1 MISGYKIINQ
11 NNDEDVLFL
20 YLDFSFEFGGKKQ
33 GFFKT
38 IKRFLKTINFKGTKI
53 LLVSSGIIIGTLYI
67 NPYKINKL
75 DTPTNYNY
83 VSKIIIHDFNENELT
98 DYEINVNNDNKIQE
112 GNILEKEKND
122 SVNNTT
128 NVNIQESNKLSN
140 NVEANSTNKS
150 NYTETKKD
158 NYTETKKDN
167 YTGTKKEDIK
177 KNEIT
182 VTVYR
187 NNGKIINLELEEYVL
202 GVVGAEMPASFN
214 IEALKAQAILA
225 RTYAL
230 KSIKNGKKLTDTVS
244 TQAYKD
250 NSELQKL
257 WKNDYIKYYEKIKKA
272 VNETK
277 GKIILY
283 NNEYI
288 DAVYHSTSNG
298 KTENSKNVW
307 KNSLPYLVSV
317 DSSWDKNV
325 KSYKKETIFEINEF
339 CNILKLDVEEPI
351 TYEIIHNETGRVR
364 QITINNKTFSG
375 TEFRILLKLRSA
387 DFEIEINDEKVKVTT
402 YGYGHGVGMSQY
414 GANEMAKQGYSY
426 IQILKHYYT
435 GVVIK

>member
-1 MISGYKIINQ
+1 MICGYKIINQ

-33 GFFKT
+33 SFFKT

-98 DYEINVNNDNKIQE
+98 DYEINVSKDNKILK
-112 GNILEKEKND
+112 GNILEKEKIN
-122 SVNNTT
+122 SVNNAT
-128 NVNIQESNKLSN
+128 NVNIKESNKLSN
-140 NVEANSTNKS
+140 NVEENSTNKS
-150 NYTETKKD
+150 NFTETKKD
-158 NYTETKKDN
+158 NYTE
-167 YTGTKKEDIK
+167 TKKEDIK

-214 IEALKAQAILA
+214 IEALKAQTILA

-257 WKNDYIKYYEKIKKA
+257 WKNDYTKYYEKIKKA

-277 GKIILY
+277 GKVILY

-307 KNSLPYLVSV
+307 KNILPYLVSV

-364 QITINNKTFSG
+364 QITINNKTFAG
-375 TEFRILLKLRSA
+375 TEFRNLLKLRST

>member
-33 GFFKT
+33 SFFKT

-98 DYEINVNNDNKIQE
+98 DYEININKDNKIQK
-112 GNILEKEKND
+112 GNVLEKEKND
-122 SVNNTT
+122 NVNNVT
-128 NVNIQESNKLSN
+128 NVNIQKSNKLSN
-140 NVEANSTNKS
+140 NVEENSTNKS
-150 NYTETKKD
+150 NFTETKKE
-158 NYTETKKDN
+158 N
-167 YTGTKKEDIK
+167 IK

-257 WKNDYIKYYEKIKKA
+257 WKNDYTKYYEKIKKA

-277 GKIILY
+277 GKVILY

-307 KNSLPYLVSV
+307 KNILPYLVSV

-339 CNILKLDVEEPI
+339 CNILRLDVEEPI

-375 TEFRILLKLRSA
+375 TEFRNLLKLRSA

>member
-33 GFFKT
+33 SFFKT

-98 DYEINVNNDNKIQE
+98 DYEININKDNKIQK

-122 SVNNTT
+122 SVNNVT
-128 NVNIQESNKLSN
+128 NVNIQKSNKLSN
-140 NVEANSTNKS
+140 NVEENSTNKS
-150 NYTETKKD
+150 NFTETKKD
-158 NYTETKKDN
+158 NYKETKKEN
-167 YTGTKKEDIK
+167 IK

-257 WKNDYIKYYEKIKKA
+257 WKNDYTKYYEKIKKA

-277 GKIILY
+277 GIVILY

-375 TEFRILLKLRSA
+375 TEFRNLLKLRSA

>member
-33 GFFKT
+33 SFFKT

-98 DYEINVNNDNKIQE
+98 DYEININKDGKIQK

-122 SVNNTT
+122 SVNNVT
-128 NVNIQESNKLSN
+128 NVNIQKSNKLSN
-140 NVEANSTNKS
+140 NVEENSTNKS
-150 NYTETKKD
+150 NFTETKKD
-158 NYTETKKDN
+158 NYKETKKEN
-167 YTGTKKEDIK
+167 IK

-182 VTVYR
+182 VTLYR

-257 WKNDYIKYYEKIKKA
+257 WKNDYTKYYEKIKKA

-277 GKIILY
+277 GKVILY

-339 CNILKLDVEEPI
+339 CNILKLDVEETI

-375 TEFRILLKLRSA
+375 TEFRNLLKLRST
-387 DFEIEINDEKVKVTT
+387 DFEIEINDEKIKVTT

>member
-33 GFFKT
+33 SFFKT

-98 DYEINVNNDNKIQE
+98 DYEININKDDKIQK

-122 SVNNTT
+122 SVNNVT
-128 NVNIQESNKLSN
+128 NVNIQKSNKLSN
-140 NVEANSTNKS
+140 NVEENSTNKS
-150 NYTETKKD
+150 NFTETKKD
-158 NYTETKKDN
+158 NYKETKKEN
-167 YTGTKKEDIK
+167 IK

-257 WKNDYIKYYEKIKKA
+257 WKNDYTKYYEKIKKA

-277 GKIILY
+277 GIVILY

-375 TEFRILLKLRSA
+375 TEFRNLLKLRSA

>member
-1 MISGYKIINQ
+1 MINGYKIINQ

-33 GFFKT
+33 SFFKT

-98 DYEINVNNDNKIQE
+98 DYEININKDDKIQK
-112 GNILEKEKND
+112 GNILEKDKND
-122 SVNNTT
+122 SVNNAT
-128 NVNIQESNKLSN
+128 NVNIQKSNKLSN
-140 NVEANSTNKS
+140 NVEKNSTNKS
-150 NYTETKKD
+150 NLTETKKD
-158 NYTETKKDN
+158 NYTETKKEN
-167 YTGTKKEDIK
+167 IK

-257 WKNDYIKYYEKIKKA
+257 WKNDYTKYYEKIKKA

-277 GKIILY
+277 GKVILY

-375 TEFRILLKLRSA
+375 TEFRNLLKLRSA

>member
-33 GFFKT
+33 SFFKT

-98 DYEINVNNDNKIQE
+98 DYEININKDDKIQK

-122 SVNNTT
+122 SVNNAT
-128 NVNIQESNKLSN
+128 NVNIQKSNKLSN
-140 NVEANSTNKS
+140 NVEENSTNKS
-150 NYTETKKD
+150 NFTETKKD
-158 NYTETKKDN
+158 NYKETKKEN
-167 YTGTKKEDIK
+167 IK

-257 WKNDYIKYYEKIKKA
+257 WKNDYTKYYEKIKKA

-277 GKIILY
+277 GKVILY

-307 KNSLPYLVSV
+307 KNILPYLVSV

-375 TEFRILLKLRSA
+375 TEFRNLLKLRSA

-414 GANEMAKQGYSY
+414 GANEMAKQGYNY

>member
-33 GFFKT
+33 SFFKT

-98 DYEINVNNDNKIQE
+98 DYEINVSKDNKILK
-112 GNILEKEKND
+112 GNILEKEKID
-122 SVNNTT
+122 SVNNAT
-128 NVNIQESNKLSN
+128 NVNIKESNKLSN
-140 NVEANSTNKS
+140 NVEENSTNKS
-150 NYTETKKD
+150 NFTETKKD
-158 NYTETKKDN
+158 NYTE
-167 YTGTKKEDIK
+167 TKKEDIK

-214 IEALKAQAILA
+214 IEALKAQTILA

-257 WKNDYIKYYEKIKKA
+257 WKNDYTKYYEKIKKA

-277 GKIILY
+277 GKVILY

-375 TEFRILLKLRSA
+375 TEFRNLLKLRSA
-387 DFEIEINDEKVKVTT
+387 DFEIEINDEKIKVTT

>member
-33 GFFKT
+33 SFFKT

-98 DYEINVNNDNKIQE
+98 DYEININKDGKIQK

-122 SVNNTT
+122 SVNNVT
-128 NVNIQESNKLSN
+128 NVNIQKSNKLSN
-140 NVEANSTNKS
+140 NVEENSTNKS
-150 NYTETKKD
+150 NFTETKKD
-158 NYTETKKDN
+158 YYK
-167 YTGTKKEDIK
+167 
-177 KNEIT
+177 
-182 VTVYR
+182 
-187 NNGKIINLELEEYVL
+187 
-202 GVVGAEMPASFN
+202 EMPASFN

-257 WKNDYIKYYEKIKKA
+257 WKNDYTKYYEKIKKA

-277 GKIILY
+277 GKVILY

-307 KNSLPYLVSV
+307 KNILPYLVSV

-375 TEFRILLKLRSA
+375 TEFRNLLKLRSA

-414 GANEMAKQGYSY
+414 GANEMAKRGYSY

>member
-1 MISGYKIINQ
+1 MINGYKIINQ
-11 NNDEDVLFL
+11 NNDENVLFL

-33 GFFKT
+33 SFFKT

-98 DYEINVNNDNKIQE
+98 DYEININKDDKIQK

-122 SVNNTT
+122 SVNNAT
-128 NVNIQESNKLSN
+128 NVNIQKSNKLSN
-140 NVEANSTNKS
+140 NVEKNSTNKS
-150 NYTETKKD
+150 NLTETKKD
-158 NYTETKKDN
+158 NYTETKKEN
-167 YTGTKKEDIK
+167 IK

-257 WKNDYIKYYEKIKKA
+257 WKNDYTKYYEKIKKA

-277 GKIILY
+277 GKVILY

-307 KNSLPYLVSV
+307 KNILPYLVSV

-364 QITINNKTFSG
+364 QITINNKTFAG
-375 TEFRILLKLRSA
+375 TEFRNLLKLRST

-435 GVVIK
+435 GVVIKWYIS

>member
-33 GFFKT
+33 SFFKT

-98 DYEINVNNDNKIQE
+98 DYEININKDDKIQK

-122 SVNNTT
+122 SVNNAT
-128 NVNIQESNKLSN
+128 NVNIQKSNKLSN
-140 NVEANSTNKS
+140 NVEKNSTNKS
-150 NYTETKKD
+150 NLTETKKD
-158 NYTETKKDN
+158 NYTETKKEN
-167 YTGTKKEDIK
+167 IK

-257 WKNDYIKYYEKIKKA
+257 WKNDYTKYYEKIKKA

-277 GKIILY
+277 GKVILY

-375 TEFRILLKLRSA
+375 TEFRNLLKLRST